1 MAAIPLQREVFYPE
15 SDGKPMAE
23 TDLHIDELI
32 YLRRALR
39 HHFRDEPDVYVAGNL
54 LFYYRQGDPS
64 GVVAPDL
71 FVVKGVLKKQRP
83 KYLLWEEGK
92 APCMI
97 VEVTSKSTRRED
109 LSKKKDLYE
118 RLGVEEYFLFD
129 VLGEYLNPRLQGYRL
144 RDGRYQALR
153 PGPSSAL
160 VSETVGVILVPEPE
174 CLRLVDVE
182 TGEILLRPEENE
194 ARAELEALNRKR
206 MEQEARGR
214 REAEAEVARLKEEL
228 ARLRKE

>member
-39 HHFRDEPDVYVAGNL
+39 RHFRDEPDVYVAGNL

-64 GVVAPDL
+64 GVVSPDL
-71 FVVKGVLKKQRP
+71 FVVKGVPKKQRP

-92 APCMI
+92 VPCMV
-97 VEVTSKSTRRED
+97 VEVTSSSTRRED
-109 LSKKKDLYE
+109 ISKKKDLYE

-129 VLGEYLNPRLQGYRL
+129 ILGDYLNPRLQGYRL
-144 RDGRYQALR
+144 RDGRYQPLE
-153 PGPSSAL
+153 PGSDGSL
-160 VSETVGVILVPEPE
+160 ISETVGVILVPEPE
-174 CLRLVDVE
+174 SLRLVNAA
-182 TGEILLRPEENE
+182 TGEILLRPEEVE
-194 ARAELEALNRKR
+194 DRAELEALNRKR

-214 REAEAEVARLKEEL
+214 REAEAEVARLREEL

>member
-64 GVVAPDL
+64 GVVSPDL
-71 FVVKGVLKKQRP
+71 FVVQGIPKKQRR

-92 APCMI
+92 APCMV
-97 VEVTSKSTRRED
+97 VEVTSRSTRRED
-109 LSKKKDLYE
+109 LADLYE
-118 RLGVEEYFLFD
+118 QLGVEEYFLFD
-129 VLGEYLNPRLQGYRL
+129 ILGEYLSPRLQGYRL
-144 RDGRYQALR
+144 RDGRYQALQ
-153 PGPSSAL
+153 PGPGGAL
-160 VSETVGVILVPEPE
+160 VSETIGIILVPETE
-174 CLRLVDVE
+174 ALRLVDAA
-182 TGEILLRPEENE
+182 TGEILLRPEE
-194 ARAELEALNRKR
+194 
-206 MEQEARGR
+206 M
-214 REAEAEVARLKEEL
+214 EAEVARLKEEL